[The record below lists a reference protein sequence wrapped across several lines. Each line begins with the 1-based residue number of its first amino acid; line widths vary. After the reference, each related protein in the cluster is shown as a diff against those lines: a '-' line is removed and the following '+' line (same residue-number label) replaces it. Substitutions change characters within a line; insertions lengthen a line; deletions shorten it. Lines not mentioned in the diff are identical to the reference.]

1 MELSKIGATQNSSFF
16 YIPVSSSLTPEGMIV
31 KILLSILD
39 EITGVLVDENGASI
53 TDEFGNSIEFNNL
66 DFYPEMQL
74 FLWRKRI
81 VPDWAEIQIVYLMR
95 EYL

>member
-1 MELSKIGATQNSSFF
+1 
-16 YIPVSSSLTPEGMIV
+16 MIV

-39 EITGVLVDENGASI
+39 EITGVLIDENGASI